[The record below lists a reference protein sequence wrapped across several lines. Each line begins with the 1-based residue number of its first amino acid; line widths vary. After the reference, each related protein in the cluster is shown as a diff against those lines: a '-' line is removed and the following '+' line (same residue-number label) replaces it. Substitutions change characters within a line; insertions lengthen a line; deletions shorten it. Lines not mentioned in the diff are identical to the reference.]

1 MKLYDAPRTCS
12 LSPHIV
18 LHELALPFERIQ
30 VDNRTKKTADGRDF
44 LIINPK
50 GYVAALELDD
60 GRVLTEG
67 AVIVQY
73 LADLRPERGLAPP
86 AGGWERVRL
95 QEWLNFVTCE
105 IHAGLAPLFNS
116 ALPEAARE
124 HFIERLQRRLDYLQ
138 PILVQRPYLMESG
151 YSVADIYLFTVLRWC
166 PLFAIDLNPWP
177 ALQRHQE
184 RIGERPAVRTA
195 LRAEAAS

>member
-18 LHELALPFERIQ
+18 LHELALPFERIL

-44 LIINPK
+44 LTINPK

-73 LADLRPERGLAPP
+73 LADLRPEQGLAPP
-86 AGGWERVRL
+86 AATWERVRL

-105 IHAGLAPLFNS
+105 IHAGLAPLFNR
-116 ALPEAARE
+116 ALAETAGG
-124 HFIERLQRRLDYLQ
+124 HFVERLRRRLDYLQ
-138 PILVQRPYLMESG
+138 PILAERRYLMESG

-166 PLFAIDLNPWP
+166 PLFSIDLNPWP
-177 ALQRHQE
+177 ALKRYLE
-184 RIGERPAVRTA
+184 RVGERPAVRAA
-195 LRAEAAS
+195 LRGEAAS

>member
-18 LHELALPFERIQ
+18 LHELALPFERIL
-30 VDNRTKKTADGRDF
+30 VDNRTKKTADDRDF
-44 LIINPK
+44 LTINPK

-86 AGGWERVRL
+86 AATWERVRL

-105 IHAGLAPLFNS
+105 IHAGLAPLFNG
-116 ALPEAARE
+116 ALAETARGY
-124 HFIERLQRRLDYLQ
+124 FVERLHRRLDYLQ
-138 PILVQRPYLMESG
+138 PILAERPYLMESG

-166 PLFAIDLNPWP
+166 RLFSIDLNPWP
-177 ALQRHQE
+177 ALKRHQE
-184 RIGERPAVRTA
+184 SVGERPAVRAA
-195 LRAEAAS
+195 LRVEAAS

>member
-18 LHELALPFERIQ
+18 LHELALPFERIL

-44 LIINPK
+44 LTINPK

-86 AGGWERVRL
+86 AATWERVRL

-105 IHAGLAPLFNS
+105 IHAGLAPLFNG
-116 ALPEAARE
+116 ALAETARGY
-124 HFIERLQRRLDYLQ
+124 FVERLHRRLDYLQ
-138 PILVQRPYLMESG
+138 PILAERPYLMESG

-166 PLFAIDLNPWP
+166 RLFSIDLNPWP
-177 ALQRHQE
+177 ALKRHQE
-184 RIGERPAVRTA
+184 SVGERSAVRAA
-195 LRAEAAS
+195 LRVEAAS